1 MAKQEAPF
9 RVGGIV
15 EPPYFVGRND
25 DLRVLAETL
34 RTLSQN
40 VLLLAPRRFGKSSLL
55 WNLRR
60 SLADIPDLLLPYV
73 NCRDMASPEDLFRGL
88 VHPLLQELAEKR
100 KLSGLWEKFR
110 LVFSSGV
117 LGALRALEEIGGSIG
132 EWGQVYLRFREAE
145 VDEKALVRA
154 AFSYPKRIAAEY
166 RVRVVFFLDEFQEV
180 AAFDNYVFAA
190 LKKELD
196 NPGDVRFVFSGS
208 SLGLLREVFLREDSP
223 LFLMVSRYEL
233 GPLSAEEAVPFVQ
246 ERLALAGYT
255 VEKATAERIYELTG
269 GIPFYLQK
277 LGLVLVQ
284 KLWLSGKKSVGKRE
298 VDAAFEQMLTEL
310 DSEFEV
316 RWLSE
321 FSPLQRR
328 ILRVLAKGPAGPTA
342 LAQALGMKPQDISSS
357 LARLRA
363 EMVLRR
369 TEAGYELTDVVF
381 ARWLSKD

>member
-1 MAKQEAPF
+1 MAKREAPF

-15 EPPYFVGRND
+15 EPPYFVGRED
-25 DLRVLAETL
+25 DLRVLGESL
-34 RTLSQN
+34 RNLSQN

-60 SLADIPDLLLPYV
+60 SLADTPDLLLPYV
-73 NCRDMASPEDLFRGL
+73 NCRDMASPGDLFRGL
-88 VHPLLQELAEKR
+88 VQPLLEELSEKR

-117 LGALRALEEIGGSIG
+117 LRAVRALEEIGGSIG

-166 RVRVVFFLDEFQEV
+166 RVRVVFLLDEFQEV
-180 AAFDNYVFAA
+180 AAFDRYVFDA

-196 NPGDVRFVFSGS
+196 QPGDVRFVFSGS

-246 ERLALAGYT
+246 KRLALAGYA
-255 VEKATAERIYELTG
+255 VEKGAAERIYELTG

-277 LGLVLVQ
+277 LGLLLVQ
-284 KLWLSGKKSVGKRE
+284 RLWFSGKKSVGKRE
-298 VDAAFEQMLTEL
+298 VDEAFEEMLAEL

-342 LAQALGMKPQDISSS
+342 LAQALGMEPQDISSS

-369 TEAGYELTDVVF
+369 TEAGYALTDVVF

>member
-1 MAKQEAPF
+1 MAKREAPF

-15 EPPYFVGRND
+15 EPPYFVGRED
-25 DLRVLAETL
+25 DLRVLGESL
-34 RTLSQN
+34 RNLSQN

-60 SLADIPDLLLPYV
+60 SLADTPDLLLPYV
-73 NCRDMASPEDLFRGL
+73 NCRDMASPGDLFRGL
-88 VHPLLQELAEKR
+88 VQPLLEELSEKR

-117 LGALRALEEIGGSIG
+117 LRAVRALEEIGGSIG

-166 RVRVVFFLDEFQEV
+166 RVRVVFLLDEFQEV
-180 AAFDNYVFAA
+180 AAFDRHVFDA

-196 NPGDVRFVFSGS
+196 QPGDVRFVFSGS

-233 GPLSAEEAVPFVQ
+233 GPLSPNEAVPFVQ
-246 ERLALAGYT
+246 KRLALAGYA
-255 VEKATAERIYELTG
+255 VEKGAAERIYELTG

-277 LGLVLVQ
+277 LGLLLVQ
-284 KLWLSGKKSVGKRE
+284 RLWFSGKKSVGKRK
-298 VDAAFEQMLTEL
+298 VDEAFEEMLAEL

-328 ILRVLAKGPAGPTA
+328 LLRVLAKGPAGPTA
-342 LAQALGMKPQDISSS
+342 LAQALGMEPQDISSS

-369 TEAGYELTDVVF
+369 TEAGYALTDVVF

>member
-1 MAKQEAPF
+1 M
-9 RVGGIV
+9 
-15 EPPYFVGRND
+15 
-25 DLRVLAETL
+25 
-34 RTLSQN
+34 
-40 VLLLAPRRFGKSSLL
+40 
-55 WNLRR
+55 
-60 SLADIPDLLLPYV
+60 
-73 NCRDMASPEDLFRGL
+73 
-88 VHPLLQELAEKR
+88 
-100 KLSGLWEKFR
+100 
-110 LVFSSGV
+110 
-117 LGALRALEEIGGSIG
+117 
-132 EWGQVYLRFREAE
+132 
-145 VDEKALVRA
+145 
-154 AFSYPKRIAAEY
+154 
-166 RVRVVFFLDEFQEV
+166 
-180 AAFDNYVFAA
+180 AAFDRYVFDA

-196 NPGDVRFVFSGS
+196 QPGDARFVFSGS

-246 ERLALAGYT
+246 KRLALAGYA
-255 VEKATAERIYELTG
+255 VEKGAAERIYELTG

-284 KLWLSGKKSVGKRE
+284 KLWLSGKKTVGKRE
-298 VDAAFEQMLTEL
+298 VDEAFEEMLAEL

-316 RWLSE
+316 RWVSE

-342 LAQALGMKPQDISSS
+342 LAQALGMEPQDISSS

-369 TEAGYELTDVVF
+369 TAAGYELTDVVF

>member
-1 MAKQEAPF
+1 MAKREAPF

-15 EPPYFVGRND
+15 EPPYFVGRED
-25 DLRVLAETL
+25 DLRVLGESL
-34 RTLSQN
+34 RNLSQN

-60 SLADIPDLLLPYV
+60 SLADTPDLLLPYV
-73 NCRDMASPEDLFRGL
+73 NCRDMASPQDLFRGL
-88 VHPLLQELAEKR
+88 VQSLLEELSEKR
-100 KLSGLWEKFR
+100 KLSGLWEKFL

-117 LGALRALEEIGGSIG
+117 LRAVRALEEIGGSIG

-166 RVRVVFFLDEFQEV
+166 RVRVVFLLDEFQEV
-180 AAFDNYVFAA
+180 AAFDSYVFDA

-196 NPGDVRFVFSGS
+196 QPGDVRFVFSGS
-208 SLGLLREVFLREDSP
+208 SLGLLREVFLRENSP

-246 ERLALAGYT
+246 KRLALAGYA
-255 VEKATAERIYELTG
+255 VEKGAAERIYELTG

-298 VDAAFEQMLTEL
+298 VDEAFEEMLAEL

-328 ILRVLAKGPAGPTA
+328 ILRVLAKDPAGPTA
-342 LAQALGMKPQDISSS
+342 LAQALGMEPQDISSS

-369 TEAGYELTDVVF
+369 TAAGYALTDVVF